1 MSTAE
6 TILRVF
12 FAALIYPGFL
22 FVLIIGLLAE
32 SLRRKFAA
40 RAEGREGP
48 PWLQPIYDLRKY
60 FGRTALVPGPALP
73 KIYPTTE
80 EVTQT
85 NNRAEMSRSLL
96 YFSPAGGLLAMVLA
110 AALLPLPGNLWPFA
124 AQPFGV
130 ELLAIVLLLEIPAVV
145 CLILGS
151 VGGSVYS
158 QLAGSRIAQTMTV
171 YAAPYL
177 VAVFGPALALQTLDA
192 AKIAA
197 ADSQGM
203 IIVKIICGLIYL
215 VCLPARLR
223 LRPLAV
229 APGEGLEGVTTDL
242 NGPPL
247 ALYKLMEMIERVVS
261 ALLFAALLVP
271 FGGTNPGVFIG
282 GVLLALGVIGA
293 VDVLFSQIRLREALR
308 FYFIYGG
315 VTALLW
321 FLVLSFLVK
330 I

>member
-1 MSTAE
+1 MSTTE

-12 FAALIYPGFL
+12 FASLIYPGFL
-22 FVLIIGLLAE
+22 FVLISGLLAE

-48 PWLQPIYDLRKY
+48 PWRQPIYDLAKY
-60 FGRTALVPGPALP
+60 FRRATIVPGPALP
-73 KIYPTTE
+73 KIDPIKE
-80 EVTQT
+80 EITQAA
-85 NNRAEMSRSLL
+85 NRAEMLRSLL
-96 YFSPAGGLLAMVLA
+96 YFFPAGGLMALILA
-110 AALLPLPGNLWPFA
+110 AVLLPLPGNPWPYS

-145 CLILGS
+145 CLILGA

-192 AKIAA
+192 NKIAA

-203 IIVKIICGLIYL
+203 IIVKVICGLIYL

-229 APGEGLEGVTTDL
+229 ASGEGLEGVATDL

-247 ALYKLMEMIERVVS
+247 ALYKLMEMVERVMS

-271 FGGTNPGVFIG
+271 FGGTNPAVFIG
-282 GVLLALGVIGA
+282 GILLALGVIGV

-330 I
+330 V